1 MSGSLG
7 RVKKVVL
14 AFSGGYGTVA
24 ALHLLRR
31 KYGPNVITYT
41 ANLGQK
47 GSTEGLCE
55 RAIALGASSAHI
67 ADLRERFIEN
77 YVYPALRAGAVCDS
91 GYALAHA
98 LARPMIVAEMVKI
111 AREEGADLLAHGC
124 AAKSNDQV
132 RFETSAAAL
141 APEMRVLN
149 PLRDANL
156 LHNDEVAT
164 YCQKH
169 NLTSRQED
177 PGRFSIT
184 ENLYGS
190 SVQWNHAPD
199 SFDDVPDDVF
209 RRTRPIAAAPDDPGE
224 LLISYKQGVPC
235 SLDGENL
242 PPLELLDRISRLA
255 SEHGVGR
262 LVTLEDRLIGIKM
275 VEVYEQP
282 AATILHMG
290 RQALERLVLAPDML
304 AFKTTLSR
312 KFADLTYQGFWFS
325 ELREALD
332 AFFFKATEFV
342 TGDVRVR
349 LHKGHARVVGA
360 RSRYSLYSQALA
372 EPTTEGDAFSHA
384 AVRGFMETLSQPL
397 RAVPREGWKPREAD
411 E

>member
-1 MSGSLG
+1 M
-7 RVKKVVL
+7 KKVVL
-14 AFSGGYGTVA
+14 AFSGGRGTVA

-55 RAIALGASSAHI
+55 RAIALGAASAHI
-67 ADLRERFIEN
+67 ADLRERFIEG
-77 YVYPALRAGAVCDS
+77 YVFPALRAGAVCES

-141 APEMRVLN
+141 APELRVLN

-156 LHNDEVAT
+156 LHDDEVGD
-164 YCQKH
+164 YCNKH
-169 NLTSRQED
+169 NLMPGHD
-177 PGRFSIT
+177 DVGRFSIT

-199 SFDDVPDDVF
+199 SFDEVPEDVF
-209 RRTRPIAAAPDDPGE
+209 RRTRPIAQTPDAPGE
-224 LLISYKQGVPC
+224 LLLSFQAGLPC
-235 SLDGENL
+235 SLDGERREPIDL
-242 PPLELLDRISRLA
+242 IERISAVAGL
-255 SEHGVGR
+255 HGVGR
-262 LVTLEDRLIGIKM
+262 LTCVEDRLIGIKM

-282 AATILHMG
+282 AATVLHQA
-290 RQALERLVLAPDML
+290 RLALERLVLSPDML
-304 AFKTTLSR
+304 QFRSVCSR
-312 KFADLTYQGFWFS
+312 KFSDLTYQGFWFS
-325 ELREALD
+325 EIREALD
-332 AFFFKATEFV
+332 AFFLKASEFV
-342 TGDVRVR
+342 TGDVKLR
-349 LHKGHARVVGA
+349 LHKGVCRVVGV

-372 EPTTEGDAFSHA
+372 EPTTEGDAFEHG
-384 AVRGFMETLSQPL
+384 AVRGYMETISQPL

-411 E
+411 A

>member
-1 MSGSLG
+1 M
-7 RVKKVVL
+7 KKVVL
-14 AFSGGYGTVA
+14 AFSGGHGTKA

-67 ADLRERFIEN
+67 ADLRERFVEGYIF
-77 YVYPALRAGAVCDS
+77 PALRAGAVCES

-156 LHNDEVAT
+156 LHDDEVAA

-169 NLTSRQED
+169 DLTARKED

-199 SFDDVPDDVF
+199 SFDEVPDEVF
-209 RRTRPIAAAPDDPGE
+209 RRTRPIAGAPDAPGE
-224 LLISYKQGVPC
+224 LTISFKHGLPC

-242 PPLELLDRISRLA
+242 PSLELIHRVSTVA
-255 SEHGVGR
+255 GEHGVGR

-282 AATILHMG
+282 AATILHMA
-290 RQALERLVLAPDML
+290 RQALERLVLSPDML
-304 AFKTTLSR
+304 QFKSVLSR

-332 AFFFKATEFV
+332 AFFLKATEFV

-349 LHKGHARVVGA
+349 MHKGHARVTGA
-360 RSRYSLYSQALA
+360 RSRYSLYSQAMA
-372 EPTTEGDAFSHA
+372 EPTTEGDAFSHS
-384 AVRGFMETLSQPL
+384 AVRGFMETISQPL
-397 RAVPREGWKPREAD
+397 RAAPREGWKPREAD